1 MPMQLV
7 IIMMVVGAILWV
19 YGFVLERRS
28 VGGWAPG
35 GFNGLILPDKAPD
48 RSMDQTEDRFGS
60 DPGKPGRAW

>member
-28 VGGWAPG
+28 
-35 GFNGLILPDKAPD
+35 
-48 RSMDQTEDRFGS
+48 EGS
-60 DPGKPGRAW
+60 